1 MDVAIELA
9 AAADLVGG
17 KAWGADKGKPRI
29 YLQTPRKDVSVYFDF
44 PDASAEKDWGQ
55 TSCLGNPVFKCFID
69 APDQP
74 GTWYREQKENIHSA
88 FRPQHLALIA
98 NRYGY
103 EGAAREMTALANLS
117 DEDFTKIATLLDNGK
132 PDDAIS
138 AAQSVGAF

>member
-9 AAADLVGG
+9 AAAELVGG

-29 YLQTPRKDVSVYFDF
+29 YLQTPRKDVSVFFDF
-44 PDASAEKDWGQ
+44 PEASAEKDWGE
-55 TSCLGNPVFKCFID
+55 TSCLGTPIFKCFID

-74 GTWYREQKENIHSA
+74 GTWYREQKEQLRST

-103 EGAAREMTALANLS
+103 EEAAKEMASLATLP
-117 DEDFTKIATLLDNGK
+117 EEEFTKIAALLDNGK
-132 PDDAIS
+132 PDDAIA